1 MDILIMAILGIP
13 KLQTPNKHCKD
24 GTMAMKMT
32 WRWDDEVEGSSN
44 LTTFGVSGNICSL
57 SEKKKLWLHFA
68 FLIQMRTNVFWAW
81 SKTYFHLF

>member
-32 WRWDDEVEGSSN
+32 
-44 LTTFGVSGNICSL
+44 
-57 SEKKKLWLHFA
+57 
-68 FLIQMRTNVFWAW
+68 
-81 SKTYFHLF
+81 